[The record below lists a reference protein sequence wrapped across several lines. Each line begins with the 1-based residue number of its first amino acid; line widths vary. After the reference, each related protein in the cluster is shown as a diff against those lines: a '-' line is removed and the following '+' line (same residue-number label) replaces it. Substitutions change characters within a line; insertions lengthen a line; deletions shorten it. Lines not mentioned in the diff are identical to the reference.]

1 MHYGL
6 TVNVSQWPPDL
17 GRLWRETLR
26 PHGLIVETATEC
38 RPGAH
43 RGGRLTFRLL
53 VTPGSFPAAARYG
66 DSPIQAGFDAS
77 FQRLS
82 RADHA
87 LLSKECPA
95 RVRTVYRRCPC
106 EAHFSTDRGRTVAD
120 FRLQCFAAAALT
132 VACGGVMHD
141 SRFGELFLGDAAWR
155 HAAREADRHEA
166 VACGPGDW
174 FLASCDSDRRVAAAV
189 RYDRS
194 MIKNPQAYAR
204 QSEKER
210 WDALRG
216 MSVAESIA
224 IGEALLT
231 SDLMRLAEFPDDDH
245 PLSLAIALGLKPTV
259 AARPVVPD
267 DASE

>member
-43 RGGRLTFRLL
+43 RGGRLTFRLQ

-66 DSPIQAGFDAS
+66 DSPIQAGFEAS

-166 VACGPGDW
+166 LACGPGDW
-174 FLASCDSDRRVAAAV
+174 FLASCDSDRCVAGAV
-189 RYDRS
+189 RYDR
-194 MIKNPQAYAR
+194 A
-204 QSEKER
+204 
-210 WDALRG
+210 
-216 MSVAESIA
+216 
-224 IGEALLT
+224 
-231 SDLMRLAEFPDDDH
+231 
-245 PLSLAIALGLKPTV
+245 
-259 AARPVVPD
+259 
-267 DASE
+267 

>member
-43 RGGRLTFRLL
+43 RGGRLTFRLQ

-66 DSPIQAGFDAS
+66 DSPIQAGFEAS

-189 RYDRS
+189 RYDR
-194 MIKNPQAYAR
+194 A
-204 QSEKER
+204 
-210 WDALRG
+210 
-216 MSVAESIA
+216 
-224 IGEALLT
+224 
-231 SDLMRLAEFPDDDH
+231 
-245 PLSLAIALGLKPTV
+245 
-259 AARPVVPD
+259 
-267 DASE
+267 